1 MSVKKIIF
9 VAAFLVLGCTAVP
22 RPENPSPRADD
33 LVTISII
40 GTNDLHGHVRALPLL
55 GGYLANLRR
64 VRADDGAV
72 VLLDGGDMFQ
82 GTLESNLGEGEVVVS
97 AYEVL
102 GYDAVAI
109 GNHEFDYGPSGP
121 RTTPREPGDE
131 PRGALAARV
140 RQAGFPFLNANLVE
154 RDTNRRLDL
163 GLPSVLLERASIPIG
178 VIGVSTEQTLTTTIA
193 ANVAD
198 LDIRPLAREIATEA
212 RALRQQGAAV
222 VIVAAHAG
230 GDCERFE
237 EPDDLASCDP
247 EQEIFEVARELP
259 SGLVDAIV
267 AGHTHRAVAHRVN
280 GIPIIEAY
288 SYGVAFGRVDL
299 EIDRSSRRVVGLRL
313 HPPQHLCG
321 NAEASP
327 EQAFEMC
334 APPPYEGMPVLPDAR
349 VAAVIAP
356 TLERAAVERE
366 RRLGPTLVHR
376 FEAQYATE
384 SALGN
389 FLVDLM
395 LEARGDADAA
405 LINGGGLRADLPEGP
420 LQYGAL
426 YQAFPFDNR
435 FAIVQMSAGDLAQMI
450 AENLA
455 SRGGILSI
463 GGLRA
468 RARCETGELRVSLMR
483 GDGRP
488 VQSDEIL
495 RVLTS
500 DFLATGRE
508 GMFQLIRERT
518 PDAIA
523 IEDGPPIR
531 EAMMEVLTRHG
542 ETVFRAVD
550 FYDPEQPRIAYEGT
564 RPLSCDPTGR

>member
-1 MSVKKIIF
+1 MKKMILVF
-9 VAAFLVLGCTAVP
+9 VSLSLSCTTAM
-22 RPENPSPRADD
+22 RPTSSSSREAE

-64 VRADDGAV
+64 VRAEDGAV

-121 RTTPREPGDE
+121 RTTPRAPDDD
-131 PRGALAARV
+131 PRGALAARAQ
-140 RQAGFPFLNANLVE
+140 QANFPFLNANLFE
-154 RDTNRRLDL
+154 QESNSRLDI
-163 GLPSVLLERASIPIG
+163 GLPSVLIERASISIG
-178 VIGVSTEQTLTTTIA
+178 VIGVSTEQTLTTTLS
-193 ANVAD
+193 ANVID
-198 LDIRPLAREIATEA
+198 LEVRPLASEIAAEA

-230 GDCERFE
+230 GNCERFE

-247 EQEIFEVARELP
+247 EQEIFEVARALP
-259 SGLVDAIV
+259 TGLVDAIV

-288 SYGVAFGRVDL
+288 AYGVAFGRADL
-299 EIDRSSRRVVGLRL
+299 VIDRANQRVVETRV
-313 HPPQHLCG
+313 HPPQYLCG
-321 NAEASP
+321 NREATP
-327 EQAFEMC
+327 EQAFEIC
-334 APPPYEGMPVLPDAR
+334 APLPYEGMPVLPDAR
-349 VAAVIAP
+349 VAAALGP

-366 RRLGPTLVHR
+366 RLLGPTLADR
-376 FEAQYATE
+376 FEAQYAFE
-384 SALGN
+384 STLGN
-389 FLVDLM
+389 CFADLM

-420 LQYGAL
+420 LRYGAL
-426 YQAFPFDNR
+426 YEAFPFDNR
-435 FAIVQMSAGDLAQMI
+435 FAIVEMSAGELAQVI
-450 AENLA
+450 ADNLA
-455 SRGGILSI
+455 SRGGLLSI

-468 RARCETGELRVSLMR
+468 HARCDMGELRVSLMR
-483 GDGRP
+483 RDGRP
-488 VQSDEIL
+488 LPNEELL

-500 DFLATGRE
+500 DFLVTGRD
-508 GMFQLIRERT
+508 GMFQRIRERA
-518 PDAIA
+518 PSAIM

-531 EAMMEVLTRHG
+531 EAMMDVLMRRG
-542 ETVFRAVD
+542 GTVLHAID
-550 FYDPEQPRIAYEGT
+550 FHDPSQPRIAYEGT
-564 RPLSCDPTGR
+564 RPLSCDSTER